1 MTRLSFNSPARRQR
15 RCVAPIFA
23 TAAVWTTC
31 FLIGLATASA
41 LIEWSS
47 REGQIGRSCAP
58 LFTGEG
64 LTK

>member
-23 TAAVWTTC
+23 TAVIA
-31 FLIGLATASA
+31 FLCGLAAEST

-47 REGQIGRSCAP
+47 REGQIARPCAP